1 MGFRKINR
9 EALQSLCKNLDISD
23 TEIADRFGVS
33 RNAVS
38 LMIKT
43 LGIPGRGRALVG
55 VRAEKREQRLDD
67 ARRQKIFERYPV
79 MREIESKAKELGI
92 AFEVLLHRHRGIHW
106 FRLGSKVCYILR
118 AKAHACMGRDTYSG
132 IRRPSE
138 RRQSYDTV
146 IIQLRTGFLVLP
158 KDKLPQ
164 TSTTCVLGRERIVSG
179 GHNKRHDY
187 QDHFHSDLE
196 WVRNFLT

>member
-1 MGFRKINR
+1 MGFRKIDR
-9 EALQSLCKNLDISD
+9 EALRTLCKNLEISD
-23 TEIADRFGVS
+23 TEIAERFGVS

-43 LGIPGRGRALVG
+43 LGIPDRGRALVR

-67 ARRQKIFERYPV
+67 ARRQQIFERYPV
-79 MREIESKAKELGI
+79 MREIEMKAKELGI
-92 AFEVLLHRHRGIHW
+92 AFEVLLYRHRGIHW

-138 RRQSYDTV
+138 RRQSYDV
-146 IIQLRTGFLVLP
+146 VVVQLRTGFLVLP
-158 KDKLPQ
+158 KGKLPH
-164 TSTTCVLGRERIVSG
+164 TSTTCVLGRQRIVPG

-187 QDHFHSDLE
+187 QEHFHPDLE
-196 WVRNFLT
+196 WMRTFVN